1 MIIYPTIELQNGRC
15 VSLPRGKIEEAA
27 VWHVDPVAK
36 AREFAHDGAEWMHL
50 TDLDAVE
57 GKDTNHDLVARIIRE
72 AGLPVQLGGGFRS
85 RDRVEE
91 WIDKGAGRVVVGT
104 LAAQNPHMV
113 KELAERH
120 VDQIVL
126 SVDVWQGHVMIEGWK
141 ARSAYMADGFI
152 KAFAETPFA
161 AIVVTDIAADVSG
174 TDASLG
180 MIEAIARSTRVP
192 VIASGIVKS
201 LDDISRLQLL
211 GDISGALVGRAL
223 FNKTIELGEALKL
236 ARMRRGHVAEF
247 I

>member
-36 AREFAHDGAEWMHL
+36 ASEFAHDGAEWMHL
-50 TDLDAVE
+50 TDLDAVA
-57 GKDTNHDLVARIIRE
+57 GKDINHDLVVRIIRE

-85 RDRVEE
+85 RDRVEQ
-91 WIDKGAGRVVVGT
+91 WIELGAGRVVVGT
-104 LAAQNPHMV
+104 LAAQNPHLV

-141 ARSAYMADGFI
+141 AQSAYMADGFI

-192 VIASGIVKS
+192 VIASGIVRS

>member
-1 MIIYPTIELQNGRC
+1 
-15 VSLPRGKIEEAA
+15 
-27 VWHVDPVAK
+27 
-36 AREFAHDGAEWMHL
+36 
-50 TDLDAVE
+50 
-57 GKDTNHDLVARIIRE
+57 
-72 AGLPVQLGGGFRS
+72 
-85 RDRVEE
+85 
-91 WIDKGAGRVVVGT
+91 
-104 LAAQNPHMV
+104 
-113 KELAERH
+113 
-120 VDQIVL
+120 VL

-141 ARSAYMADGFI
+141 SKSAYMADGFI

-192 VIASGIVKS
+192 VIASGIVKT

-223 FNKTIELGEALKL
+223 FNRTVDLGEALSL
-236 ARMRRGHVAEF
+236 AKTRRGQVAEF

>member
-15 VSLPRGKIEEAA
+15 VSLPRGKIEEAS

-36 AREFAHDGAEWMHL
+36 ASEFAHAGADWMHL
-50 TDLDAVE
+50 TDLDAVA

-91 WIDKGAGRVVVGT
+91 WIERGAGRVVVGT
-104 LAAQNPHMV
+104 LAAQNPHLV

-223 FNKTIELGEALKL
+223 FNKTIDLGEALKL
-236 ARMRRGHVAEF
+236 GRMRRGHVAEF